1 MDPADQLE
9 DVAWYK
15 QNNRYVR
22 MRTHSIHTIVISARA
37 MTKRSA
43 DVAFARDDSGPS
55 HPPIYIPNAPRLM
68 PLQTPAWHIPFLD
81 IGPAARP
88 EHLAVLAG
96 QPVLQDN
103 RSVLLLGQWESLA
116 KRP

>member
-1 MDPADQLE
+1 
-9 DVAWYK
+9 
-15 QNNRYVR
+15 
-22 MRTHSIHTIVISARA
+22 
-37 MTKRSA
+37 MTKRTA
-43 DVAFARDDSGPS
+43 DAAFGRDDTSPS
-55 HPPIYIPNAPRLM
+55 SRPISVPNAPRMM

-103 RSVLLLGQWESLA
+103 RSVLLLG
-116 KRP
+116 